1 MNAKGIARA
10 RAMMDMFVND
20 VYFRIAFI
28 DIPRANAMTKKNQSR
43 MMSFHLYFIRMKIR
57 AKARANA
64 KMIERKFGVGSSE
77 GDWSPKGREPSDI
90 MISCSPVSGLM
101 IVWEIGA

>member
-1 MNAKGIARA
+1 
-10 RAMMDMFVND
+10 
-20 VYFRIAFI
+20 
-28 DIPRANAMTKKNQSR
+28 
-43 MMSFHLYFIRMKIR
+43 MKIR

>member
-10 RAMMDMFVND
+10 RAMIDMFAND
-20 VYFRIAFI
+20 VYFKIAFI
-28 DIPRANAMTKKNQSR
+28 DIPRANAMTKKNQIL

-57 AKARANA
+57 ANARANA
-64 KMIERKFGVGSSE
+64 KMIEMKFGVGSSD
-77 GDWSPKGREPSDI
+77 GVWSPNGREPSVI

-101 IVWEIGA
+101 IV